1 VTVTTRV
8 FLIDDHELFREG
20 LKLLLGGSAEFLVVG
35 EAATV
40 AHAVAQLERT
50 SFELLILDMTLPG
63 ASGLSLL
70 RALQHRQARP
80 STLVLSMHDEPDRV
94 ADALIAG
101 ATGYV
106 LKSDP
111 ASTLLTGMRA
121 AAAGHRFL
129 SPGIDASAVRR
140 LVLAS
145 GHAGV
150 VGPLDRLTAREREV
164 FQMIVRDYTTPGIA
178 RHLGITVKTVET
190 HREHI
195 FRKLEVHSICELVRF
210 AARHHLLEW
219 EQRGREPSA
228 TW

>member
-1 VTVTTRV
+1 VTTRI

-20 LKLLLGGSAEFLVVG
+20 LKLIIAGGDEFCVVA

-40 AHAVAQLERT
+40 ARAR
-50 SFELLILDMTLPG
+50 ELVDEAPFDLIILDMTLPG

-70 RALQHRQARP
+70 RELKHRRKRP

-101 ATGYV
+101 ALAYI

-111 ASTLLTGMRA
+111 AETLLAGMRA
-121 AAAGHRFL
+121 AAAGQRFL
-129 SPGIDASAVRR
+129 SPAIDASAVRR

-145 GHAGV
+145 GSAGV

-164 FQMIVRDYTTPGIA
+164 FRMIVRDYTTPGIA
-178 RHLGITVKTVET
+178 RHLGITTKTVET

-219 EQRGREPSA
+219 EQRGYESG
-228 TW
+228 TGF